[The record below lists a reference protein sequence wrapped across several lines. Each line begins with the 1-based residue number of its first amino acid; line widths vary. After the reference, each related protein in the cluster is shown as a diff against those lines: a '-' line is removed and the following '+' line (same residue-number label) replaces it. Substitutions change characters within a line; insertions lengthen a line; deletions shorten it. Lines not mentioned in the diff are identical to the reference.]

1 MSQKYLDSLFNPIA
15 LRTAKIVWSFGRSE
29 CNRIKV
35 LNETKS
41 EMAYSK
47 ANKEQG
53 PVVQN

>member
-1 MSQKYLDSLFNPIA
+1 MSQKYLDSLFNPVA
-15 LRTAKIVWSFGRSE
+15 LRTAKIVWSFDRSE
-29 CNRIKV
+29 CNRVKV